1 MLPTRRAALLPLAAL
16 TTLTALSPAQASTRT
31 PAELEPWVGHPAEGP
46 VRALHS
52 LGLTVVHGEG
62 VEAWTS
68 AEIDS
73 MLAGAQA
80 VPGFMLKA
88 LPRGMKLARRR
99 QSCLYGMGRYTKACP
114 TFSSDGKTFYIY
126 DATTARGEGSI
137 RRYKPLVPEERAML
151 QHRRAV
157 VHAIVHTADKR
168 FKWSD
173 TPHWRLINGWPDN
186 GNPPL
191 NSDTWA
197 YSRYLGMR
205 TPRLDLVTF
214 AEEYFVRPEDVL
226 RDSKLEGSKKRLDK
240 LDPNIS
246 LDCQEF
252 TKIRRMQGFIAKK
265 DPAWKPPE
273 RLLNA
278 PYDSTLSTKATC
290 PEFEKWADLKH
301 VEGVDILLA
310 AATSD
315 RPESLY
321 GHLLLQVRYKSGEA
335 VRSRGFEPV
344 YQYGAVTDTDVSKFD
359 YFTKGL
365 FGGFY
370 SVIQPNTF
378 RGIDRLF
385 LQYEQRALRRYKLNL
400 TPQKLT
406 QVMERLWESERHIT
420 YSYYFLSDNCASM
433 LIDLLAPSVDTPL
446 PDPIRFAM
454 MPTEVLDVLASA
466 RTPQGP
472 LLVKRAETHFSSRE
486 VAMDAVPRRRAALAR
501 LIETLKLGGTEQAKT
516 LQALDAALDERDPK
530 VRRDAYKQMMAALKA
545 TLASAK
551 ITPPA
556 DSKQLKVI
564 EGGAANPLRHAV
576 DYLYFSTRIERYF
589 MDVAFYQKRMLF
601 VQAHKQPF
609 RMTAEAQLA
618 MRRELFMEED
628 IMKRQEAILQWAR
641 LGDERLREA
650 ERRKFTPEEQAKLA
664 RLDMT
669 RDAYLASLD
678 TLATIIEAFIP
689 NLDGV
694 RYIDDKLK
702 TFEREQARRDDM
714 SMGPPGKG
722 RYMVGAGWGSTS
734 TGGQSAWL
742 DLNVAMIDERLGEQ
756 RRRGFRSDIESRALA
771 VDGLLRLDDRLLKE
785 MRLDVTAFRFISI
798 EQRMGPVQ
806 RSWTDIFGW
815 GIDVKGQHDGRRG
828 LDFAL
833 NASLGYVYPI
843 WTRDSVASFLIAGLY
858 GDLNIMWGESRNTA
872 AVGAKA
878 YLMGQLHL
886 YGRYGNVLRGE
897 VITQQ
902 HFDSQ
907 AIAHQWSLTGRL
919 STHHV
924 LAEFNQQVLLLKP
937 YVEAERFTLDFTQGA
952 AEPFTAWRG
961 GLLVELPL

>member
-1 MLPTRRAALLPLAAL
+1 MLPTRHAALLSLAAL
-16 TTLTALSPAQASTRT
+16 ATLTAASPAQASTRT
-31 PAELEPWVGHPAEGP
+31 PAELEPWAGHPSEGV
-46 VRALHS
+46 VRALHRM
-52 LGLTVVHGEG
+52 GLTLVHGEG
-62 VEAWTS
+62 VEAWS
-68 AEIDS
+68 DDEINA
-73 MLAGAQA
+73 MLAGARA

-88 LPRGMKLARRR
+88 LPPGMKLARRR
-99 QSCLYGMGRYTKACP
+99 QSCLFGMGRYTKACP
-114 TFSSDGKTFYIY
+114 TYAPDGKTFYIY
-126 DATTARGEGSI
+126 DATTVRGEGSI
-137 RRYKPLVPEERAML
+137 RRYKPLDPKERAVL

-157 VHAIVHTADKR
+157 VHAIVHAADR
-168 FKWSD
+168 RHKWSES
-173 TPHWRLINGWPDN
+173 PHWRLINSWPDN
-186 GNPPL
+186 GNPPY

-197 YSRYLGMR
+197 FSRYLGMR
-205 TPRLDLVTF
+205 SPRLDLVTF

-226 RDSKLEGSKKRLDK
+226 RDSPLPGAKKRLDT

-252 TKIRRMQGFIAKK
+252 TKIRRLQGFISTK

-400 TPQKLT
+400 TPQKLI

-466 RTPQGP
+466 KTPQGP

-486 VAMDAVPRRRAALAR
+486 VAMDAVPRRRAALAL
-501 LIETLKLGGTEQAKT
+501 LIKTLKLEGTEDAKA
-516 LQALDAALDERDPK
+516 LRALDAALDEREPK
-530 VRRDAYKQMMAALKA
+530 VRRDAYVKMTAAIKRVLQ
-545 TLASAK
+545 SARLGP
-551 ITPPA
+551 TP
-556 DSKQLKVI
+556 DGKQLKAI
-564 EGGAANPLRHAV
+564 EGGESNPLRHAI

-601 VQAHKQPF
+601 VQAHKKPF
-609 RMTAEAQLA
+609 RMSAEDQLA
-618 MRRELFMEED
+618 MRRELFAEED

-641 LGDERLREA
+641 MGDERLREG
-650 ERRKFTPEEQAKLA
+650 ERREFTPDEKLKLA

-678 TLATIIEAFIP
+678 TLATVIEQFIP

-694 RYIDDKLK
+694 RYIDDKLQA
-702 TFEREQARRDDM
+702 FEREQERRDAR

-722 RYMVGAGWGSTS
+722 RYMVGAGWGATNR
-734 TGGQSAWL
+734 GGQSAWL
-742 DLNVAMIDERLGEQ
+742 DLNLAMIDERLGEQ
-756 RRRGFRSDIESRALA
+756 RRRGFRPDIESRALA
-771 VDGLLRLDDRLLKE
+771 LDGLLRLDDRLLQDMK
-785 MRLDVTAFRFISI
+785 LDLTVFRFISI

-815 GIDVKGQHDGRRG
+815 GIDVGAQHDGRRG
-828 LDFAL
+828 LDFSL

-843 WTRDSVASFLIAGLY
+843 WTSDSVANFLIAGLY
-858 GDLNIMWGESRNTA
+858 GDLNILWGDARNTA

-897 VITQQ
+897 VITHQL
-902 HFDSQ
+902 FDSQ

-919 STHHV
+919 STHHI
-924 LAEFNQQVLLLKP
+924 LAEFNQQILMLKP
-937 YVEAERFTLDFTQGA
+937 YVEAERTTLELTKGA
-952 AEPFTAWRG
+952 DAPFTAWRG
-961 GLLVELPL
+961 GLLVELPF